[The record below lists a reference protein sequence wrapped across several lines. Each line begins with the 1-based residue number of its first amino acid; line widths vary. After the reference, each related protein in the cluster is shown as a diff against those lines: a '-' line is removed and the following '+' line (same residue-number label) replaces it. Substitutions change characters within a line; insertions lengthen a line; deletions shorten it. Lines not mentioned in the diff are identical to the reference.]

1 MKQYNFKTILT
12 AIVFSFAVLFMP
24 SCTDNFEDLNLH
36 PTNPTE
42 DDLTESERLG
52 SLFSSLIA
60 TMHYAQENRNQMVD
74 QMIGNQYGGYMVTT
88 NNWQGTNF
96 GTFNPATDWVDY
108 PFKTIMVDFNS
119 NFIKVKK
126 VTESKG
132 YIYGWAS
139 ILRVATMLRVTDMY
153 GPIPYSQIGLVDSD
167 AIEYDNVQ
175 DLYHTMISDLNN
187 SIAVIMSYVAEN
199 QTESPLSEYDTIY
212 KGDFNKWLKLA
223 NSLKFRMAVRIAL
236 VDTEFAKKAMAE
248 AIASGTIET
257 NADNAF
263 IPTQD
268 NPYYKASHSWGDL
281 AISATLSSFM
291 NGYNDPRRPA
301 YMTLCSYGSTY
312 RGVRMGIENL
322 IKSRYSNAAYFSK
335 PAFTSDSK
343 LLVYCAAET
352 AFLKAEAAL
361 RGWIAG
367 GEAQA
372 KTFYEQGIRLSMEQH
387 EVPIGDY
394 LSGTTSP
401 ESNRDIWTGVTI
413 NIEKPITV
421 AWDDSETNQNTKL
434 EKIITQKWLAN
445 YPLGFEA
452 WSDHRRTG
460 FPQLF
465 PAVSNLSSSGFI
477 GTVTNTSSRMVRR
490 LPFPQSQYQG
500 NNENVQKAIQMLG
513 GDDAASTDLW
523 WAKKP

>member
-1 MKQYNFKTILT
+1 MKQYNLKTILT
-12 AIVFSFAVLFMP
+12 AIILSFAVLFPM
-24 SCTDNFEDLNLH
+24 SCTGDFDNLNLH

-42 DDLTESERLG
+42 DNLTESERLG
-52 SLFSSLIA
+52 SLFSSLIS
-60 TMHYAQENRNQMVD
+60 TMHYAQENRNQMVE
-74 QMIGNQYGGYMVTT
+74 QMVGNQYAGYMVTT

-96 GTFNPATDWVDY
+96 GTFNPASNWVDY
-108 PFKTIMVDFNS
+108 PFSTIMVDFNS
-119 NFIKVKK
+119 NFIKVKN

-153 GPIPYSQIGLVDSD
+153 GPIPYSKIGLVDSD

-175 DLYHTMISDLNN
+175 DLYHKMIADLDY
-187 SIAVIMSYVAEN
+187 SIGVLKSYLAEN
-199 QTESPLSEYDTIY
+199 LSESPLAEYDVVY
-212 KGDFNKWLKLA
+212 NGDFNKWLKLA

-236 VDTEFAKKAMAE
+236 VDTEYAIKVMSE
-248 AIASGTIET
+248 AIASGPIEV

-263 IPTQD
+263 IPTED

-281 AISATLSSFM
+281 AISATLSSYM
-291 NGYNDPRRPA
+291 NGYNDPRRSA
-301 YMTLCSYGSTY
+301 YMTLCSYGNVY
-312 RGVRMGIENL
+312 RGVRMGIENI
-322 IKSRYSNAAYFSK
+322 IKSRYSNSSYFSK
-335 PAFTSDSK
+335 PAFTAISPM
-343 LLVYCAAET
+343 LVYCAAET

-367 GEAQA
+367 GDEQA
-372 KTFYEQGIRLSMEQH
+372 KAFYEEGIRLSMDQH
-387 EVPIGDY
+387 QVTIGNY

-401 ESNRDIWTGVTI
+401 ASNVDVWTGLSISV
-413 NIEKPITV
+413 EKPISVSWGDAGAT
-421 AWDDSETNQNTKL
+421 ENTKL

-445 YPLGFEA
+445 YPLGLES
-452 WSDHRRTG
+452 WCDHRRTG
-460 FPQLF
+460 FPQIF
-465 PAVSNLSSSGFI
+465 PAVNNLSSSGFM

-500 NNENVQKAIQMLG
+500 NNENVQKAVQMLG
-513 GDDAASTDLW
+513 GDDAAYTDLW